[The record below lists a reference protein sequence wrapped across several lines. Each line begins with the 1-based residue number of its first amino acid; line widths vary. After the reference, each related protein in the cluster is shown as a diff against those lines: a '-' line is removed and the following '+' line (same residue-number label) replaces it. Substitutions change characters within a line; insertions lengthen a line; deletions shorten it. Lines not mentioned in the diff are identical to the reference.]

1 MYIECIILILEG
13 NYILEQIEIV
23 NLIIETINSIFS
35 NLFSSIDNNVYSYL
49 DTFTFV
55 DSNIINNSF
64 FEKLLGS
71 DGKNGILYLTDA
83 LLLSIIIYYA
93 IRYSYSTFTGNNV
106 EKPTQFVFKMVIVGI
121 FVNSSYFLCEQVLNI
136 NYLIS
141 GSIQDIG
148 ESVVGK
154 DITFS
159 SLIQSLNSVISV
171 GENSFDLFSF
181 DGIIKGF
188 ISVGLLN
195 ILFSY
200 SLRYIII
207 QVFVLTTPLAILS
220 LINTSSS
227 WIFKA
232 WSRAFFSLLL
242 LQSFVALILIV
253 MLALDSSN
261 KLLLIGAIY
270 ALMRANTFMREI
282 LGGVS
287 VDVSSNISSI
297 MASFKT

>member
-1 MYIECIILILEG
+1 M
-13 NYILEQIEIV
+13 EQSEVV
-23 NLIIETINSIFS
+23 NIIIETINSIFS

-49 DTFTFV
+49 DTFTFI
-55 DSNIINNSF
+55 DTNIIDNSF
-64 FEKLLGS
+64 FEKFLGS
-71 DGKNGILYLTDA
+71 NGKTGILYLTDA
-83 LLLSIIIYYA
+83 LLFAIIIYYA
-93 IRYSYSTFTGNNV
+93 IRYSYSVFTGNNV
-106 EKPTQFVFKMVIVGI
+106 EKPTQFIFKMLIIGI
-121 FVNSSYFLCEQVLNI
+121 FVNSSYFLCEQVITI

-148 ESVVGK
+148 KSIIGK

-159 SLIQSLNSVISV
+159 CLIQNLNSVISV

-207 QVFVLTTPLAILS
+207 QFFILTTPLAMLS
-220 LINTSSS
+220 LINSSS
-227 WIFKA
+227 YWIFKS
-232 WSRAFFSLLL
+232 WSKAFFSLLL
-242 LQSFVALILIV
+242 LQSFVSIILII
-253 MLALDSSN
+253 MLSLDTSN
-261 KLLLIGAIY
+261 KLLLIGSIY
-270 ALMRANTFMREI
+270 ALIRANTLIREI

-297 MASFKT
+297 ISTLKS

>member
-1 MYIECIILILEG
+1 M
-13 NYILEQIEIV
+13 EQSEVV
-23 NLIIETINSIFS
+23 NIIIETINSIFS

-49 DTFTFV
+49 DTFTFI
-55 DSNIINNSF
+55 DSSIIDNSF
-64 FEKLLGS
+64 FEKFLGAS
-71 DGKNGILYLTDA
+71 GKTGILYLTDA
-83 LLLSIIIYYA
+83 LLFAIIIYYA
-93 IRYSYSTFTGNNV
+93 IRYSYSVFTGNNV
-106 EKPTQFVFKMVIVGI
+106 EKPTQFIFKMIIIGVFI
-121 FVNSSYFLCEQVLNI
+121 NSSFFLCEQILNI

-148 ESVVGK
+148 KSIINK

-159 SLIQSLNSVISV
+159 CLIQNLNSVISV

-207 QVFVLTTPLAILS
+207 QVFVLTTPLAMLS
-220 LINTSSS
+220 LINSSS
-227 WIFKA
+227 YWIFKS
-232 WSRAFFSLLL
+232 WSKAFFSLLL
-242 LQSFVALILIV
+242 LQSFVSLILII
-253 MLALDSSN
+253 MLSLDTSN
-261 KLLLIGAIY
+261 KLLLIGSIY
-270 ALMRANTFMREI
+270 ALIRANTFIREI

-287 VDVSSNISSI
+287 IDVSSNISSI
-297 MASFKT
+297 IASFKS

>member
-1 MYIECIILILEG
+1 M
-13 NYILEQIEIV
+13 EQTEIV

-49 DTFTFV
+49 DTFTFI
-55 DSNIINNSF
+55 DSSIINNSF
-64 FEKLLGS
+64 FEKLLGAN
-71 DGKNGILYLTDA
+71 GKNGILYLTDA
-83 LLLSIIIYYA
+83 LLLAIIIYYT

-171 GENSFDLFSF
+171 GDNNFDLFSF

-220 LINTSSS
+220 LINTSSY
-227 WIFKA
+227 WIFKSWA
-232 WSRAFFSLLL
+232 KAFFSLLL

-253 MLALDSSN
+253 MLALDDSN

-287 VDVSSNISSI
+287 VDVSSNISSV
-297 MASFKT
+297 MASFKS

>member
-1 MYIECIILILEG
+1 M
-13 NYILEQIEIV
+13 EQSKVV
-23 NLIIETINSIFS
+23 NIIIETINSIFS

-49 DTFTFV
+49 DTFTFI
-55 DSNIINNSF
+55 DSSIIDNSF
-64 FEKLLGS
+64 FEKFLGAS
-71 DGKNGILYLTDA
+71 GKTGILYLTDA
-83 LLLSIIIYYA
+83 LLLAIIIYYA
-93 IRYSYSTFTGNNV
+93 IRYSYSVFTGNNV
-106 EKPTQFVFKMVIVGI
+106 EKPTQFIFKMIIIGI
-121 FVNSSYFLCEQVLNI
+121 FINSSFFLCEQILNI

-148 ESVVGK
+148 KSIINK

-159 SLIQSLNSVISV
+159 CLIQNLNSVISI

-207 QVFVLTTPLAILS
+207 QVFVLTTPLAMLS
-220 LINTSSS
+220 LINSSS
-227 WIFKA
+227 YWIFKS
-232 WSRAFFSLLL
+232 WSKAFFSLLL
-242 LQSFVALILIV
+242 LQSFVSLILII
-253 MLALDSSN
+253 MLSLDTSN
-261 KLLLIGAIY
+261 KLLLIGSIY
-270 ALMRANTFMREI
+270 ALIRANTFIREI

-287 VDVSSNISSI
+287 IDVASNISSI
-297 MASFKT
+297 ISSFKS

>member
-1 MYIECIILILEG
+1 MYIEFVILNLER
-13 NYILEQIEIV
+13 NYILEQSEIV

-55 DSNIINNSF
+55 DSNIIENSF
-64 FEKLLGS
+64 FEKLLGNS
-71 DGKNGILYLTDA
+71 GILYLTDA
-83 LLLSIIIYYA
+83 LLLGIIIYYA

-106 EKPTQFVFKMVIVGI
+106 EKPAQFVFKMIIVGI

-148 ESVVGK
+148 KNIVGK

-207 QVFVLTTPLAILS
+207 QVFVLTIPLALLS
-220 LINTSSS
+220 LANTSSY
-227 WIFKA
+227 WIFKSWA
-232 WSRAFFSLLL
+232 KAFFSLLL

-253 MLALDSSN
+253 MLALDDSN

-287 VDVSSNISSI
+287 VDVSSNISSV

>member
-1 MYIECIILILEG
+1 M
-13 NYILEQIEIV
+13 EQSEVV
-23 NLIIETINSIFS
+23 NIIIETINSIFS

-49 DTFTFV
+49 DTFTFI
-55 DSNIINNSF
+55 DSSIIDNSF
-64 FEKLLGS
+64 FEKFLGAS
-71 DGKNGILYLTDA
+71 GKTGILYLTDA
-83 LLLSIIIYYA
+83 LLFAIIIYYA
-93 IRYSYSTFTGNNV
+93 IRYSYSVFTGNNV
-106 EKPTQFVFKMVIVGI
+106 EKPTQFIFKMIIIGI
-121 FVNSSYFLCEQVLNI
+121 FINSSFFLCEQILNI

-148 ESVVGK
+148 KSIIKK

-159 SLIQSLNSVISV
+159 CLIQNLNSVISV

-207 QVFVLTTPLAILS
+207 QVFVLTTPLAMLS
-220 LINTSSS
+220 LINSSS
-227 WIFKA
+227 YWIFKS
-232 WSRAFFSLLL
+232 WSKAFLSLLL
-242 LQSFVALILIV
+242 LQSFVSLILII
-253 MLALDSSN
+253 MLSLDTSN
-261 KLLLIGAIY
+261 KLLLIGSIY
-270 ALMRANTFMREI
+270 ALIRANTFIREI

-287 VDVSSNISSI
+287 IDVSSNISSI
-297 MASFKT
+297 IASFKS

>member
-1 MYIECIILILEG
+1 M
-13 NYILEQIEIV
+13 EQSEVV
-23 NLIIETINSIFS
+23 NIIIETINSIFS

-49 DTFTFV
+49 DTFTFI
-55 DSNIINNSF
+55 DSSIIDNSF
-64 FEKLLGS
+64 FEKFLGS
-71 DGKNGILYLTDA
+71 SGKTGILYLTDA
-83 LLLSIIIYYA
+83 LLFAIIIYYA
-93 IRYSYSTFTGNNV
+93 IRYSYSVFTGNNV
-106 EKPTQFVFKMVIVGI
+106 EKPTQFIFKMIIIGI
-121 FVNSSYFLCEQVLNI
+121 FINSSFFLCEQILNI

-148 ESVVGK
+148 KSIINK

-159 SLIQSLNSVISV
+159 CLIQNLNSVISV

-207 QVFVLTTPLAILS
+207 QVFVLTTPLAMLS
-220 LINTSSS
+220 LINSSS
-227 WIFKA
+227 YWIFKS
-232 WSRAFFSLLL
+232 WSKAFFSLLL
-242 LQSFVALILIV
+242 LQSFVSLILII
-253 MLALDSSN
+253 MLSLDTSN
-261 KLLLIGAIY
+261 KLLLIGSIY
-270 ALMRANTFMREI
+270 ALIRANSFIREI

-287 VDVSSNISSI
+287 IDVSSNISSI
-297 MASFKT
+297 IASFKS

>member
-1 MYIECIILILEG
+1 M
-13 NYILEQIEIV
+13 EQSEVV
-23 NLIIETINSIFS
+23 NIIIETINSIFS

-49 DTFTFV
+49 DTFTFI
-55 DSNIINNSF
+55 DSSIIDNSF
-64 FEKLLGS
+64 FEKFLGAS
-71 DGKNGILYLTDA
+71 GKTGILYLTDA
-83 LLLSIIIYYA
+83 LLFAIIIYYA
-93 IRYSYSTFTGNNV
+93 IRYSYSVFTGNNV
-106 EKPTQFVFKMVIVGI
+106 EKPTQFIFKMIIIGI
-121 FVNSSYFLCEQVLNI
+121 FINSSFFLCEQILNI

-148 ESVVGK
+148 KSIINK

-159 SLIQSLNSVISV
+159 CLIQNLNSVISV

-200 SLRYIII
+200 SLRYIIL

-220 LINTSSS
+220 LINSSS
-227 WIFKA
+227 YWIFKS
-232 WSRAFFSLLL
+232 WSKAFFSLLL
-242 LQSFVALILIV
+242 LQSFVSLILII
-253 MLALDSSN
+253 MLSLDTSN
-261 KLLLIGAIY
+261 KLLLIGSIY
-270 ALMRANTFMREI
+270 ALVRANTFIREI

-287 VDVSSNISSI
+287 IDVSSNISSI
-297 MASFKT
+297 IAYFKY

>member
-1 MYIECIILILEG
+1 M
-13 NYILEQIEIV
+13 EQTEVV
-23 NLIIETINSIFS
+23 NIIIETINSIFS

-49 DTFTFV
+49 DTFTFI
-55 DSNIINNSF
+55 DSSIIDNSF
-64 FEKLLGS
+64 FEKFLGES
-71 DGKNGILYLTDA
+71 GKTGILYLTDA
-83 LLLSIIIYYA
+83 LLLAIIIYYA
-93 IRYSYSTFTGNNV
+93 IRYSYSVFTGNTV
-106 EKPTQFVFKMVIVGI
+106 EKPTQFIFKMIIIGI
-121 FVNSSYFLCEQVLNI
+121 FINSSFFLCEQILNI

-148 ESVVGK
+148 KSIINK

-159 SLIQSLNSVISV
+159 CLIQNLDSVISI

-207 QVFVLTTPLAILS
+207 QVFVLTTPLTMLS
-220 LINTSSS
+220 LINSSS
-227 WIFKA
+227 YWIFKS
-232 WSRAFFSLLL
+232 WSKAFFSLLL
-242 LQSFVALILIV
+242 LQSFVSLILII
-253 MLALDSSN
+253 MLSLDTSN
-261 KLLLIGAIY
+261 KLLLIGSIY
-270 ALMRANTFMREI
+270 ALIRANTFIREI

-287 VDVSSNISSI
+287 IDVSSNISSI
-297 MASFKT
+297 IASFKS

>member
-1 MYIECIILILEG
+1 M
-13 NYILEQIEIV
+13 EQSEVV
-23 NLIIETINSIFS
+23 NIIIETINSIFS

-49 DTFTFV
+49 DTFTFI
-55 DSNIINNSF
+55 DSSIIDNSF
-64 FEKLLGS
+64 FEKFLGAS
-71 DGKNGILYLTDA
+71 GKTGILYLTDA
-83 LLLSIIIYYA
+83 LLFAIIIYYA
-93 IRYSYSTFTGNNV
+93 IRYSYSVFTGNNV
-106 EKPTQFVFKMVIVGI
+106 EKPTQFIFKMIIIGI
-121 FVNSSYFLCEQVLNI
+121 FINSSFFLCEQILNI

-148 ESVVGK
+148 KSIINK

-159 SLIQSLNSVISV
+159 CLIQNLNSVISV

-200 SLRYIII
+200 SLRYIIL

-220 LINTSSS
+220 LINSSS
-227 WIFKA
+227 YWIFKS
-232 WSRAFFSLLL
+232 WSKAFFSLLL
-242 LQSFVALILIV
+242 LQSFVSLILII
-253 MLALDSSN
+253 MLSLDTSN
-261 KLLLIGAIY
+261 KLLLIGSIY
-270 ALMRANTFMREI
+270 ALVRANTFIREI

-287 VDVSSNISSI
+287 IDVSSNISSI
-297 MASFKT
+297 IASFKS

>member
-1 MYIECIILILEG
+1 M
-13 NYILEQIEIV
+13 EQSEVV
-23 NLIIETINSIFS
+23 NIIIETINSIFS

-49 DTFTFV
+49 DTFTFI
-55 DSNIINNSF
+55 DSSIIDNSF
-64 FEKLLGS
+64 FEKFLGAS
-71 DGKNGILYLTDA
+71 GKTGILYLTDA
-83 LLLSIIIYYA
+83 LLFAIIIYYA
-93 IRYSYSTFTGNNV
+93 IRYSYSVFTGNNV
-106 EKPTQFVFKMVIVGI
+106 EKPTQFIFKMIIIGI
-121 FVNSSYFLCEQVLNI
+121 FINSSFFLCEQILNI

-148 ESVVGK
+148 KSIINK

-159 SLIQSLNSVISV
+159 CLIQDLNSVISV

-207 QVFVLTTPLAILS
+207 QVFVLTTPLAMLS
-220 LINTSSS
+220 LINSSS
-227 WIFKA
+227 YWIFKS
-232 WSRAFFSLLL
+232 WSKAFFSLLL
-242 LQSFVALILIV
+242 LQSFVSLILII
-253 MLALDSSN
+253 MLSLDTSN
-261 KLLLIGAIY
+261 KLLLIGSIY
-270 ALMRANTFMREI
+270 ALIRANTFIREI

-287 VDVSSNISSI
+287 IDVSSNISSI
-297 MASFKT
+297 IASFKS

>member
-1 MYIECIILILEG
+1 M
-13 NYILEQIEIV
+13 EQSEIV
-23 NLIIETINSIFS
+23 NIIIETINSIFS

-171 GENSFDLFSF
+171 GEISFDLFSF

-220 LINTSSS
+220 LINTSSY

-232 WSRAFFSLLL
+232 WARAFFSLLL

>member
-1 MYIECIILILEG
+1 M
-13 NYILEQIEIV
+13 EQSEVV
-23 NLIIETINSIFS
+23 NIIIETINSIFS

-49 DTFTFV
+49 DTFTFI
-55 DSNIINNSF
+55 DSSIIDNSF
-64 FEKLLGS
+64 FEKFLGAS
-71 DGKNGILYLTDA
+71 GKTGILYLTDA
-83 LLLSIIIYYA
+83 LLFAIIIYYA
-93 IRYSYSTFTGNNV
+93 IRYSYSVFTGNNV
-106 EKPTQFVFKMVIVGI
+106 EKPTQFIFKMIIIGI
-121 FVNSSYFLCEQVLNI
+121 FINSSFFLCEQILNI

-148 ESVVGK
+148 KSITNK

-159 SLIQSLNSVISV
+159 CLIQNLNSVISI

-207 QVFVLTTPLAILS
+207 QVFVLTTPLAMLS
-220 LINTSSS
+220 LINSSS
-227 WIFKA
+227 YWIFKS
-232 WSRAFFSLLL
+232 WSKAFFSLLL
-242 LQSFVALILIV
+242 LQSFVSLILII
-253 MLALDSSN
+253 MLSLDTSN
-261 KLLLIGAIY
+261 KLLLIGSIY
-270 ALMRANTFMREI
+270 ALIRANTFIREI

-287 VDVSSNISSI
+287 IDVSSNISSI
-297 MASFKT
+297 IASFKS